1 MKASELIDKLNL
13 TIEEHGDYEV
23 FYSDYWR
30 YAEVVHFIK
39 IEYNVRN
46 EDKVILL
53 S

>member
-1 MKASELIDKLNL
+1 MKASELIERLKL

-23 FYSDYWR
+23 YYADYWR

-39 IEYNVRN
+39 IESDVRN
-46 EDKVILL
+46 NSKIILL

>member
-1 MKASELIDKLNL
+1 MKASELIDRLKL

-23 FYSDYWR
+23 LYSDYWR
-30 YAEVVHFIK
+30 YAEFVLFIK

-46 EDKVILL
+46 NDKVILL